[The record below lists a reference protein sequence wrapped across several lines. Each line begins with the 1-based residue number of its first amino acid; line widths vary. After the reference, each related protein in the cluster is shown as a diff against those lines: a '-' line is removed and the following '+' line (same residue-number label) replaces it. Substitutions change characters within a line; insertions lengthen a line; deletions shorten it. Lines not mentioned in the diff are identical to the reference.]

1 VNWLAGGLLTPR
13 KEGGLRL
20 RKGLYVGLLGLA
32 FLLLYVIDPAVDD
45 WVADIPRMLLPL
57 LALSAVC
64 LLFLSEDP
72 LQYSRSGSNRHIAFF
87 QAQFPRVYIQQQ
99 YNLTAPEARQRW
111 LTVLRQWRDENHPKH
126 FYFTALLRRRL
137 ECRLVFYLQRVLV
150 WLSFLSFMAL
160 VALAVLSSWQAID
173 LPGFYSLDNTGLT
186 AARVAF
192 PFVLLGLYVYLRV
205 ANRPD
210 RVNPTGAWLRWKEIN
225 DQLKDWWDQN
235 EGAPLQNR

>member
-1 VNWLAGGLLTPR
+1 MNWLAGGLLTPR

-32 FLLLYVIDPAVDD
+32 FLLLYVVDLAVDD

-57 LALSAVC
+57 LALSAVS
-64 LLFLSEDP
+64 LLLLSEDP
-72 LQYSRSGSNRHIAFF
+72 LQYSRSAGSRHISFF
-87 QAQFPRVYIQQQ
+87 QSQFPRVYIQQQ

-111 LTVLRQWRDENHPKH
+111 LTVLRQWRDENHPNH

-150 WLSFLSFMAL
+150 WLSFLSFVAL
-160 VALAVLSSWQAID
+160 VVLAVLSEVEALD
-173 LPGFYSLDNTGLT
+173 LPRFYSLDNTALT
-186 AARVAF
+186 MARIIL

-210 RVNPTGAWLRWKEIN
+210 RDNPTGVWLRWKEIN
-225 DQLKDWWDQN
+225 DQLKDWWDRN
-235 EGAPLQNR
+235 EGTLLRNQ